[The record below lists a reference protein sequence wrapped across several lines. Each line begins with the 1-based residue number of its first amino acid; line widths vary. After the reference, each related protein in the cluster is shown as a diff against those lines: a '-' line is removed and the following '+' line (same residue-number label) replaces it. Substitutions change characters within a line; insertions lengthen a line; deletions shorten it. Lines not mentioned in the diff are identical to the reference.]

1 MATLAQI
8 GDFLASR
15 RIVIAGVSR
24 SPSHFTRLVFR
35 EFRNRGY
42 DVVPVHPV
50 AAEIEGVPCVS
61 RIADVSPPAE
71 AALILTP
78 PAAAEPLAA
87 DCAQS
92 GIRKIWIYRRLPR
105 PAEEGTGVIAGEC
118 PLMYLSNAGVI
129 HRFHGFCRKLIGSYP
144 K

>member
-8 GDFLASR
+8 EDFLASR
-15 RIVIAGVSR
+15 RIAIAGVSR
-24 SPSHFTRLVFR
+24 SPSHFTRVVFR

-50 AAEIEGVPCVS
+50 AAEIEGIPCVS
-61 RIADVSPPAE
+61 RIAHVSPPAE

-78 PAAAEPLAA
+78 AAAAAPLAA
-87 DCAQS
+87 DCAQA
-92 GIRKIWIYRRLPR
+92 GIDKIWVYRRLPGS
-105 PAEEGTGVIAGEC
+105 AQNGSAVIAGEC
-118 PLMYLSNAGVI
+118 PLMYLSQTGVI
-129 HRFHGFCRKLIGSYP
+129 HRFHGFCRKLTGSYP

>member
-24 SPSHFTRLVFR
+24 SPSHFTRVVFR

-42 DVVPVHPV
+42 EVVPVNPV
-50 AAEIEGVPCVS
+50 AAEIEGIPCFP

-78 PAAAEPLAA
+78 AAASEPLALDFA
-87 DCAQS
+87 RS
-92 GIRKIWIYRRLPR
+92 GIRKIWIYRRLGKPL
-105 PAEEGTGVIAGEC
+105 AETAGAISGEC
-118 PLMYLSNAGVI
+118 PLMYLSNTSVI
-129 HRFHGFCRKLIGSYP
+129 HRVHGFCRKLTGSYP

>member
-8 GDFLASR
+8 ENFLASR
-15 RIVIAGVSR
+15 RIAIAGVSR
-24 SPSHFTRLVFR
+24 SPSHFTRVVFR

-50 AAEIEGVPCVS
+50 AAEIEGIPCVS

-78 PAAAEPLAA
+78 AAAAAPLAA

-92 GIRKIWIYRRLPR
+92 GIHKIWIYRRLGKPL
-105 PAEEGTGVIAGEC
+105 AEAAGAISGEC
-118 PLMYLSNAGVI
+118 PLMYLSNTSVI
-129 HRFHGFCRKLIGSYP
+129 HRVHGFCRKLTGSYP